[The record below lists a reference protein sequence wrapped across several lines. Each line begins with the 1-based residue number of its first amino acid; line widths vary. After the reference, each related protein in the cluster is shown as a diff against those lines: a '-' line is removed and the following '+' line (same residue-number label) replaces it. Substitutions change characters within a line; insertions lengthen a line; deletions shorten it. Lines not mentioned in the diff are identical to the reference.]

1 MTISKQSILI
11 TGGAG
16 FIGSNLTEALLND
29 SRVTKVRVLDNL
41 ETGYEENIKEFY
53 GHPKFEF
60 YNGDIRNFEDCLKAC
75 KDIDVVSHQAALGSV
90 PRSINNPLASHAA
103 NATGTLN
110 MFRAC
115 VESNIKRIVFASS
128 SSVYGDNESLPKV
141 EQQTGKPLSPYAATK
156 QIGELYAE
164 VFNKTYGM
172 NYIGLRYFN
181 IFGPKQNIH
190 GPYAAVIPLFITKI
204 LKNEAPTINGDG
216 SQSRDFTFVQN
227 AVQANVL
234 ALFNENPKA
243 DNQIYN
249 IACGDT
255 TSLNNMYTK
264 LLEISN
270 KNIPAVYG
278 PSRSGDIKDS
288 LANISKAN
296 SLLGYAPEIKIA
308 QGLLLTFNWFA
319 SQSLKNNT

>member
-1 MTISKQSILI
+1 MTHSKQHILI

-16 FIGSNLTEALLND
+16 FIGSNLAEALLND
-29 SRVTKVRVLDNL
+29 NRVTAVRVMDNL

-60 YNGDIRNFEDCLKAC
+60 YHGDIRNFEDCLEAC
-75 KDIDVVSHQAALGSV
+75 KGIDIVSHQAALGSV
-90 PRSINNPLASHAA
+90 PRSINNPLASHSA

-141 EQQTGKPLSPYAATK
+141 EHLFGKPLSPYAATK
-156 QIGELYAE
+156 QIGELYAD
-164 VFNKTYGM
+164 VFAKTYNM
-172 NYIGLRYFN
+172 HYIGLRYFN

-204 LKNEAPTINGDG
+204 LKGESPTINGDG
-216 SQSRDFTFVQN
+216 TQSRDFTFVQN
-227 AVQANVL
+227 AVQANIL
-234 ALFNENPKA
+234 ALFNNRQDA

-255 TSLNNMYTK
+255 TSLNAMYTYLK
-264 LLEISN
+264 KISGS
-270 KNIPAVYG
+270 NIEVNYG
-278 PSRSGDIKDS
+278 PQRDGDIKDS
-288 LANISKAN
+288 LADISKATQ
-296 SLLGYAPEIKIA
+296 LLGYTPIIHIHE
-308 QGLLLTFNWFA
+308 GLDLTFDWF
-319 SQSLKNNT
+319 KDKHNG